1 MSDMSEMHSSTV
13 SIQSS
18 YSNESR
24 FQSNYGTNFPIKG
37 VLKRSKSFGN
47 NRHSDEF
54 GSSTLLNESNVGQF
68 LLSLEGLSWDHLSL
82 IKMSLDRERC
92 TTLSMTQLLQIIRI
106 LCNNVLEKPENAQI
120 IAQLCMDIHHQQ
132 QTKIHT
138 LTDHKYIFL
147 ESLTNCL
154 REWFN
159 ERDKLRFTTGG
170 ARRWIGYISFLL
182 EMYHNLKTIDFKM
195 VETIGKQS
203 NVQSKMVN
211 RKIGS
216 NESTNSDDSEDNCS
230 NVDNNSADEEVS
242 RAFSSDPGISD
253 TDESLS
259 NRQSNNGNNNRRSSM
274 DIEQKIINSVLLKQ
288 QKQFAS
294 LLIDSFQVIL
304 SNPNSTPAEIE
315 CMQTGFR
322 KCGMINLIDYIS
334 IVWFC
339 F

>member
-1 MSDMSEMHSSTV
+1 
-13 SIQSS
+13 
-18 YSNESR
+18 
-24 FQSNYGTNFPIKG
+24 
-37 VLKRSKSFGN
+37 
-47 NRHSDEF
+47 
-54 GSSTLLNESNVGQF
+54 
-68 LLSLEGLSWDHLSL
+68 
-82 IKMSLDRERC
+82 
-92 TTLSMTQLLQIIRI
+92 
-106 LCNNVLEKPENAQI
+106 
-120 IAQLCMDIHHQQ
+120 
-132 QTKIHT
+132 
-138 LTDHKYIFL
+138 
-147 ESLTNCL
+147 
-154 REWFN
+154 
-159 ERDKLRFTTGG
+159 
-170 ARRWIGYISFLL
+170 
-182 EMYHNLKTIDFKM
+182 
-195 VETIGKQS
+195 
-203 NVQSKMVN
+203 MVN

-216 NESTNSDDSEDNCS
+216 NESTYSDDSEDNCS